1 MANQPRGGGK
11 GATRVDP
18 NRRQTKAER
27 RDEARRQRE
36 EIQRRQATR
45 KRNRTI
51 AIVAGAVLVAVA
63 VVLIL
68 LNARGDSSPAVA
80 TGSSSSVPRS
90 DLQGMLTTQPPW
102 PNNTADLSQ
111 RLAAMTLPG
120 VSDVINHHHARLW
133 IYVDGQQVTIPA
145 DIGLSSTAGSPL
157 HTHDTSG
164 VVHIEADDPN
174 FQGTLGQFF
183 DVWGVRLDRTCVGGV
198 CDSGDQTWRVF
209 VDGKPYVGDPT
220 QLALT
225 EHQAIVLAYGTSDQV
240 PNPLPDNFD
249 FGGAPQL

>member
-1 MANQPRGGGK
+1 MANQSRGGGR
-11 GATRVDP
+11 GATGTDP

-36 EIQRRQATR
+36 EIQRRQVTR

-51 AIVAGAVLVAVA
+51 AIVAGGVLVAAV
-63 VVLIL
+63 VVLIA
-68 LNARGDSSPAVA
+68 LNAGGNSSTAA
-80 TGSSSSVPRS
+80 SSSSPPVPQS
-90 DLQGMLTTQPPW
+90 ELQGMLTSQPPW

-111 RLAAMTLPG
+111 RLSVMALPG
-120 VSDVINHHHARLW
+120 VSDVVNHHHARLW
-133 IYVDGQQVTIPA
+133 IYVNGQQVTLPA
-145 DIGLSSTAGSPL
+145 DIGLSQTAGSPL

-164 VVHIEADDPN
+164 VVHVEADDPS

-183 DVWGVRLDRTCVGGV
+183 DVWGVRFTKTCVGGV
-198 CDSGDQTWRVF
+198 CDNGDQTWHVY

-220 QLALT
+220 QLQLADQ
-225 EHQAIVLAYGTSDQV
+225 QAIVLAYGTTDQI
-240 PNPLPDNFD
+240 PNPLPDNFN